1 MAYAQLAG
9 PRRRQQLGDSPTE
22 YLTAI
27 QQAAGDVQTGFQQLA
42 SKLTSAGNAAVKI
55 SNQTTGAAAGAKV
68 GAQAGGFLPPSVS
81 SALASVPK
89 PVLYGGLA
97 LLLYRAFR

>member
-1 MAYAQLAG
+1 MAYARLAAA
-9 PRRRQQLGDSPTE
+9 PRRQQLGDSPTE

-27 QQAAGDVQTGFQQLA
+27 QQAAGDIQTGFQQLA

-68 GAQAGGFLPPSVS
+68 GAQTGGLIPASVS
-81 SALASVPK
+81 QAIASVPK